1 MSKPRP
7 KQNFL
12 QTFLIVTTLW
22 LGFLLIFNRNPQG
35 NAQTDKSTS
44 AEVLAALRD
53 ANLKINEVTA
63 MHTLSFYKD
72 KLNDE
77 AKRQAITAED
87 KDKRELEADILL
99 ADTQLKA
106 YVVKKLKGDPSDG
119 TTLQQAYFT
128 LRNVEKQ
135 FKDKPIWK
143 EFAAPVADMSA
154 NPNFKLESGAWTS
167 WTGEKLN
174 NEVVTRLSTKYKG
187 DLLLGFI
194 PGYQVIDTLVA
205 LTGRNPGFS
214 YAFAAFLLALIVRA
228 IVYPL
233 AQRQLMW
240 SRQMTQL
247 QPMVQEIKK
256 QYTDKKTK
264 QVTNPQEFQM
274 KTMELYREYGLNPLA
289 GCAPA
294 LLQMPLFLIVYQ
306 CMLHYQFEFLKGTF
320 LWMNP
325 NSGSAFAANLGQ
337 QDNLMIVIYG
347 ITMICSTLLTP
358 VTDPSQKVQQKAIG
372 IVIGVLFTVFM
383 FLGWFPVPGAFVLY
397 WTFTNLLAMAQSLR
411 AYRMPVPPLTKV
423 NAPGGGVYPA
433 ASTGAKKGGFLD
445 KLQEQMRQAYEQ
457 DQLKKQAAEKQGE
470 SKSGSNGTVDKSSSN
485 GVADVKPGPKKKPK
499 SRKDSSPTDD

>member
-1 MSKPRP
+1 MSQPRP

-22 LGFLLIFNRNPQG
+22 LGFLLIFNRQQPT
-35 NAQTDKSTS
+35 NAQNDKSTS
-44 AEVLAALRD
+44 ADVLAQLRD
-53 ANLKINEVTA
+53 SNLKVNEVSA
-63 MHTLSFYKD
+63 MHALSFYKD

-77 AKRQAITAED
+77 AKRQVISPEQ
-87 KDKRELEADILL
+87 KEKLELEGDILL

-106 YVVKKLKGDPSDG
+106 YVVKTLKGDPSDG
-119 TTLQQAYFT
+119 TTLQQAY
-128 LRNVEKQ
+128 LALHNVEKQ

-143 EFAAPVADMSA
+143 DLAVPVADMTG
-154 NPNFKLESGAWTS
+154 NKNFAREGSPWMS
-167 WTGEKLN
+167 WTGEKLHA
-174 NEVVTRLSTKYKG
+174 EVVQRLSNKYKG

-240 SRQMTQL
+240 SRQMSQL

-274 KTMELYREYGLNPLA
+274 KTMELYKEYGLNPLA

-306 CMLHYQFEFLKGTF
+306 CMLHYQFEFQKGTF

-325 NSGSAFAANLGQ
+325 GSGSAFAHNLGQ
-337 QDNLMIVIYG
+337 QDNVMIVIYG

-358 VTDPSQKVQQKAIG
+358 VTDPAQKVQQKAIG

-397 WTFTNLLAMAQSLR
+397 WTFTNLLAMAQSIR
-411 AYRMPVPPLTKV
+411 AYRMPVPPLQKV

-433 ASTGAKKGGFLD
+433 APSGKKGGFLD
-445 KLQEQMRQAYEQ
+445 KLQEQMRQAYEA
-457 DQLKKQAAEKQGE
+457 DQAKKEPAA
-470 SKSGSNGTVDKSSSN
+470 KSSSN
-485 GVADVKPGPKKKPK
+485 GSPTPPATNQNGKAKPSDNPSGPKRKPK
-499 SRKDSSPTDD
+499 SRKDSASAD